1 MTVLQAIVQQLY
13 NDQSSLLMV
22 LNNKDFTIDDLQER
36 DSHLQYQSNFFKKA
50 FGTEEDCNNLLHVLE
65 VNNVSK
71 SNDDAEQA
79 LMIDESQGDSD
90 EESGSEGFEDPE
102 TDETD
107 DINKTIRINSRSRNN
122 KRPLAS
128 TNKSSDNDENLSST
142 KRSKS
147 DDDDGTYAYLRGRV
161 ATLTAENKKLKDKFI
176 EIETSWMRK
185 LTQFICA
192 FENLLFI
199 VLNLYI
205 TFQ

>member
-1 MTVLQAIVQQLY
+1 
-13 NDQSSLLMV
+13 
-22 LNNKDFTIDDLQER
+22 
-36 DSHLQYQSNFFKKA
+36 
-50 FGTEEDCNNLLHVLE
+50 TEEDCNNLLHVLE